1 MVNLAKKDLIL
12 REIEQIPDPLF
23 EEILDFIRFLKVK
36 IQKESLG
43 SAIASESSLKKDWLK
58 EEEDK
63 AWLDL

>member
-23 EEILDFIRFLKVK
+23 EEILDFIQFLKAK
-36 IQKESLG
+36 IQKDSLG
-43 SAIASESSLKKDWLK
+43 TAIASESSLKKDWLK